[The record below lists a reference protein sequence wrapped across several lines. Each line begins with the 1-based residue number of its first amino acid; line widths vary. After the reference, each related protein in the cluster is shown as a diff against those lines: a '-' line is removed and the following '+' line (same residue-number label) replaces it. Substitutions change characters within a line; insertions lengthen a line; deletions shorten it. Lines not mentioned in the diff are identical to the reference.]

1 MNNIELTESAKNRI
15 LEIKNNT
22 NNPHKFL
29 RLTVKSG
36 GCSGFQYIFELDD
49 KNLEDD
55 LIICEENIGIVE
67 NLIAKTD
74 KVSLQFIEGAKIDFV
89 EELGA
94 SYFKVVNPNATAN
107 CGCGS
112 SFAV

>member
-15 LEIKNNT
+15 LEIKNNS

-55 LIICEENIGIVE
+55 LIICEENVNNAK

-74 KVSLQFIEGAKIDFV
+74 KISLQFIEGSKIDFV

>member
-1 MNNIELTESAKNRI
+1 MNNVELTESAKKRI
-15 LEIKNNT
+15 LEIKNNS
-22 NNPHKFL
+22 NNPLKFL

-49 KNLEDD
+49 KNFDDD
-55 LIICEENIGIVE
+55 LIICEEKTENLA

-74 KVSLQFIEGAKIDFV
+74 KTSLQFIEGSKIDFV

-112 SFAV
+112 SFAI

>member
-1 MNNIELTESAKNRI
+1 MNNIEITENAKNRI

-49 KNLEDD
+49 KNLTDD
-55 LIICEENIGIVE
+55 LIICEENIGDTA

-74 KVSLQFIEGAKIDFV
+74 KISLQFIEGAKIDFV

-112 SFAV
+112 SFAI

>member
-1 MNNIELTESAKNRI
+1 MTISLSQNAINRV
-15 LEIKNNT
+15 LEIRKEKNDLN
-22 NNPHKFL
+22 KFL

-49 KNLEDD
+49 KNLADD
-55 LIICEENIGIVE
+55 LIIYQENQNI
-67 NLIAKTD
+67 IAKTD
-74 KVSLQFIEGAKIDFV
+74 EISKQFIEGSVIDYI

-94 SYFKVVNPNATAN
+94 SYFKVTNPNAKAN

-112 SFAV
+112 SFGV

>member
-1 MNNIELTESAKNRI
+1 MA
-15 LEIKNNT
+15 
-22 NNPHKFL
+22 
-29 RLTVKSG
+29 
-36 GCSGFQYIFELDD
+36 
-49 KNLEDD
+49 DD
-55 LIICEENIGIVE
+55 LIICEENIGDTA

-74 KVSLQFIEGAKIDFV
+74 KISLQFIEGAKIDFV

-94 SYFKVVNPNATAN
+94 SYFKVINPNATAN

>member
-1 MNNIELTESAKNRI
+1 MNNIELTTSAKNRI

-22 NNPHKFL
+22 NNPQKFL

-49 KNLEDD
+49 KNLPDD
-55 LIICEENIGIVE
+55 LIICEENAGSGA

-74 KVSLQFIEGAKIDFV
+74 AVSLHFIEGAKIDFV

-112 SFAV
+112 SFSA

>member
-22 NNPHKFL
+22 NNPQKFL

-55 LIICEENIGIVE
+55 LIICEENVDDSK
-67 NLIAKTD
+67 NLIANTD

-94 SYFKVVNPNATAN
+94 SYFKVVNPNATAH

-112 SFAV
+112 SFAI

>member
-1 MNNIELTESAKNRI
+1 MNNVELTESAKNRI

-22 NNPHKFL
+22 NNPQKFL
-29 RLTVKSG
+29 RLTVKRG

-49 KNLEDD
+49 KNLADD
-55 LIICEENIGIVE
+55 LIICEENKSGE
-67 NLIAKTD
+67 MNLIAKTD
-74 KVSLQFIEGAKIDFV
+74 AVSLQFIEGAKIDFV

-112 SFAV
+112 SFAI